1 MEIGV
6 KVIGQVMAPGMVTA
20 AKMPPPEP
28 QSAVRRRLIV
38 ILSFWVVIL
47 FFGLPM
53 WWKTTSVY
61 RSQLPFDKM
70 LQVPYQ
76 PEIPIEIRLTS
87 QTLPTSEIKDIGHK
101 VQQALDDLNDY
112 PVIHHR
118 ISYEPTEKDNNQV
131 DDPDLTI
138 ELSQGTDLR
147 SRFEERTPG
156 RQYLAVQHPAN
167 AAADLVDYLAKRI
180 QHVYLDEH
188 ISAAQQYASHSTSNA
203 RALKFL
209 QSSQQEDVDRV
220 RQRTARAFK
229 HSGDYNLVF
238 SLFSADDQ
246 PSDWAIRPALQN
258 HILPIIQALSKT
270 SNFSLTSQIQL
281 YSAFSPS
288 VHPIANTG
296 GQGYLLRRDELSAFI
311 NTAEWPLSPSIGAGP
326 TINFVLYVP
335 SKDQSPLYIEG
346 SPSNTWL
353 IPQWGVISVL
363 NPGMV
368 LGKSDSKTHHP
379 GSLDAG
385 TLRQP
390 FEQYAHQLLA
400 LLGVPTGDIPLS
412 LRVRAY
418 QRIAGLSLFLRAASS
433 LGSLGRLAGH
443 LSSIP
448 IPKHVSLLVVAALD
462 RLSVA
467 SNYFGAGRTIPG
479 IQQAYTALRDAD
491 KAFFDKSMVGQV
503 YFPDEHKVAVYLPLL
518 GPVGVPLAVAL
529 IRELR
534 KLFSKSKG

>member
-1 MEIGV
+1 
-6 KVIGQVMAPGMVTA
+6 
-20 AKMPPPEP
+20 
-28 QSAVRRRLIV
+28 
-38 ILSFWVVIL
+38 
-47 FFGLPM
+47 M

-87 QTLPTSEIKDIGHK
+87 RTLPTSEIKDIGHK

-118 ISYEPTEKDNNQV
+118 ISYEPTEKNDDKNE
-131 DDPDLTI
+131 DPDLTI
-138 ELSQGTDLR
+138 DLSLGTEFR
-147 SRFEERTPG
+147 YRFEERTPG
-156 RQYLAVQHPAN
+156 RQYMGVQHPAN

-180 QHVYLDEH
+180 QKIYLDEH
-188 ISAAQQYASHSTSNA
+188 ISAAQQYASHSASNA

-209 QSSQQEDVDRV
+209 QSSEQEDVDRV

-246 PSDWAIRPALQN
+246 PSDWAIMPALQI
-258 HILPIIQALSKT
+258 HVLPIIQALSKT
-270 SNFSLTSQIQL
+270 SNFSVTSQIQL

-288 VHPIANTG
+288 VHPIVNTG
-296 GQGYLLRRDELSAFI
+296 DPGYLIRRDELSAFI

-326 TINFVLYVP
+326 TINFVVYVP

-346 SPSNTWL
+346 SPSNSWL

-363 NPGMV
+363 NPGQI
-368 LGKSDSKTHHP
+368 LGKANNP
-379 GSLDAG
+379 GSLDA
-385 TLRQP
+385 TALKQP
-390 FEQYAHQLLA
+390 FEQFAHQLLA
-400 LLGVPTGDIPLS
+400 LLGVPTGEIPLS
-412 LRVRAY
+412 LRVRAF

-443 LSSIP
+443 LSGIP
-448 IPKHVSLLVVAALD
+448 IPKHVSLLVNAALD
-462 RLSVA
+462 RLSIA
-467 SNYFGAGRTIPG
+467 SNYFKAGGTIAG
-479 IQQAYTALRDAD
+479 IQQAYTALADAE
-491 KAFFDKSMVGQV
+491 KAFFDKAMVGQV

-529 IRELR
+529 IREL
-534 KLFSKSKG
+534 KKTLSKPKPQS